1 MPIDELPLQ
10 SGDLTSES
18 TVLVSTPHS
27 PMLALSAVIPHDFTS
42 APPSQDS
49 VSVPSPQDC
58 ATSPSQP
65 IVTAHSPSLFTSFA
79 PLELSLQ
86 DRSSAA
92 TSPTSNSP
100 HSVTPLPLTA
110 YSTSPHVSGMFIATT
125 LCCVT
130 NYLIKHSF
138 VCNFS
143 L

>member
-1 MPIDELPLQ
+1 
-10 SGDLTSES
+10 
-18 TVLVSTPHS
+18 
-27 PMLALSAVIPHDFTS
+27 MLALSAVILHDFTS

-58 ATSPSQP
+58 ATSISQP

-86 DRSSAA
+86 DRSSGA
-92 TSPTSNSP
+92 TSLTLNSP
-100 HSVTPLPLTA
+100 HSVTPLVILPLTA
-110 YSTSPHVSGMFIATT
+110 HTTSLHVSGMFIAAT

-130 NYLIKHSF
+130 NYLIEHSYM
-138 VCNFS
+138 CKYS